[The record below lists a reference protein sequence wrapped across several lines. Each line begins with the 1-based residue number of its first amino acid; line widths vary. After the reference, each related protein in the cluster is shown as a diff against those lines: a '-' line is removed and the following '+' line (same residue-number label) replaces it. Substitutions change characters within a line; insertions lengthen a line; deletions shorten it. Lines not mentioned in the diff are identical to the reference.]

1 MIEDDILTNTHFAI
15 STISVDLDVL
25 VCLSED
31 GSVGITD
38 EERFQSTRCIN
49 FTMSVV
55 EGYVDP
61 TATPE
66 GVKLTDVDVPPGNQG
81 ESW

>member
-1 MIEDDILTNTHFAI
+1 MY
-15 STISVDLDVL
+15 
-25 VCLSED
+25 D

-38 EERFQSTRCIN
+38 EERFQSTRCVN

-81 ESW
+81 VSW